1 MKSNESELKLEEE
14 TKGRE
19 DDKGND
25 VNDDKE
31 SLNALNIDEGEE
43 DMEDGTQTGAEQS
56 KQLGSFLLQN

>member
-56 KQLGSFLLQN
+56 K

>member
-1 MKSNESELKLEEE
+1 MESNESELKLEEE
-14 TKGRE
+14 KKGRG

-56 KQLGSFLLQN
+56 K